1 MKVGEV
7 KKILSLESHI
17 EIKEIRKRK
26 EGKVDVNEIYIK
38 SARKKVR
45 CPVCNQFSSKVHDYL
60 KPSEILYLD
69 IVGEK
74 TYLIVSKRRFECKN
88 CKRSFTEDIG
98 LTNQDGNISLKVKQK
113 ILKDFLDKNKSL
125 KDIAI
130 SNHVS
135 EDKAR
140 NIFLE
145 ATRNYPKVI
154 KRLPEVLSL
163 DEKAT
168 YTSEGMYSL
177 IINDPIHR
185 ETLDILKSRKK
196 EDLIDY
202 FLKIENRKNVK
213 AVIIDLYVPYK
224 EVIKV
229 CFPKAIIVVEPFHY
243 TNHVIRALDKVGMPL
258 VHESEEDKKSNNYY
272 LLKNRVNKG
281 LLLKSFSETKYE
293 LKKKEEQLEKYT
305 QGTSKKK
312 PKDKFNDYWYGKIK
326 IKKNNKFI
334 EITRVERLYQML
346 QLNDELLKA
355 YNLKEDFLRII
366 NNVKTDDVKRELKN
380 WIKKCKES
388 NIPEMISVAGTID
401 NWLEEVV
408 NSLKNEQYNNG
419 FTEANNNVIDKII
432 SVSYGYKNF
441 EFFRLR
447 ALTILR
453 KSYSGE
459 SQKNIENGK
468 LKK

>member
-1 MKVGEV
+1 MKTSEV
-7 KKILSLESHI
+7 KKILSLEAHI

-26 EGKVDVNEIYIK
+26 EEKIEVNEIHIK
-38 SARKKVR
+38 SRRKKVR
-45 CPVCNQFSSKVHDYL
+45 CPHCNQFSSKVHDYL
-60 KPSEILYLD
+60 KPSKILYLD

-74 TYLIVSKRRFECKN
+74 TYLIVSKRRFECKKCN
-88 CKRSFTEDIG
+88 RSFTEDIG
-98 LTNQDGNISLKVKQK
+98 LTNYDGNISLKVKQK
-113 ILKDFLDKNKSL
+113 ILRDFLDKNKSL

-145 ATRNYPKVI
+145 ATKTYPKTI
-154 KRLPEVLSL
+154 KHLPEVLSL

-196 EDLIDY
+196 EDLIAY
-202 FLKIENRKNVK
+202 FFKIENRKNVK

-229 CFPKAIIVVEPFHY
+229 CFPKAIIVADPFHY
-243 TNHVIRALDKVGMPL
+243 TNHVIEALDKVRMRL
-258 VHESEEDKKSNNYY
+258 VHESETNKKTYEYY
-272 LLKNRVNKG
+272 MFKNRVNKG

-293 LKKKEEQLEKYT
+293 LKKKEEQLEKYEK
-305 QGTSKKK
+305 GRSKKE
-312 PKDKFNDYWYGKIK
+312 PKNKFEDYWYGKIK

-334 EITRVERLYQML
+334 EITRVERLHQML
-346 QLNDELLKA
+346 QLSDELLKA

-366 NNVKTDDVKRELKN
+366 NNVKTDDIKRELKN
-380 WIKKCKES
+380 WIKKSKES

-401 NWLEEVV
+401 NWFEEVV
-408 NSLKNEQYNNG
+408 NSLKNDKYNNG

-447 ALTILR
+447 TLIILQ
-453 KSYSGE
+453 KSYSGGNR
-459 SQKNIENGK
+459 KNIENSK